1 MSSQPQLPEWESL
14 MIDEAIALAE
24 TRFQDEKAKAERR
37 TVELNRQQGYHRLA
51 LAIDRPTKTTKRQH
65 PGQLSFFPKDP
76 TLFDTSA

>member
-14 MIDEAIALAE
+14 MIDEAIAQAE
-24 TRFQDEKAKAERR
+24 TRFRDEKARAERR
-37 TVELNRQQGYHRLA
+37 TIELNRQQGYHRLA
-51 LAIDRPTKTTKRQH
+51 LAIDRPSKAAKRQH